1 MQKKGQIT
9 IFMIMGLLI
18 LVTVFSFIYLNNYM
32 KEKQLEQEV
41 ADKFELDL
49 NSEKIK
55 NRVEWC
61 INDLGEKAIL
71 TLGFYGGKKELVGNF
86 FDEEVFDANYLYYLG
101 EEQTSSVEEMEDSLS
116 IMLDERLEDCL
127 GEVGKPKLIDVEEDV
142 VSHDLIFESFQVEKG
157 EVDTTTKIVDESV
170 LFTVKWPLEL
180 KFKNQEKEMIDF
192 PITKVKA
199 DLKRGALFL
208 EDFMER
214 IKEQPYYIDV
224 IYLLENNYT
233 TDVSLF
239 NNDTY
244 IFLVTDNNSI
254 INHEPLR
261 FLFASK
267 VDIEGV
273 FE

>member
-1 MQKKGQIT
+1 
-9 IFMIMGLLI
+9 MGILI

-32 KEKQLEQEV
+32 KEKQLEQEEE
-41 ADKFELDL
+41 DLLELNL
-49 NSEKIK
+49 NSDKVK

-61 INDLGEKAIL
+61 INDVGEKAIL

-101 EEQTSSVEEMEDSLS
+101 EEQTSSIGEMENSLS
-116 IMLDERLEDCL
+116 LMMEEHLDDCL
-127 GEVGKPKLIDVEEDV
+127 GDVGTPELINVEEDV
-142 VSHDLIFESFQVEKG
+142 INHGLIFESFQVEKG
-157 EVDTTTKIVDESV
+157 EINTTTKIVDESV
-170 LFTVKWPLEL
+170 MFTVKWPLEL

-192 PITKVKA
+192 PLTKIKA

-208 EDFMER
+208 EDFMGK
-214 IKEQPYYIDV
+214 IKEQPYFIDM
-224 IYLLENNYT
+224 IYLLEQNYT

-244 IFLVTDNNSI
+244 IFLVTDNNSV

-267 VDIEGV
+267 IDTEGV